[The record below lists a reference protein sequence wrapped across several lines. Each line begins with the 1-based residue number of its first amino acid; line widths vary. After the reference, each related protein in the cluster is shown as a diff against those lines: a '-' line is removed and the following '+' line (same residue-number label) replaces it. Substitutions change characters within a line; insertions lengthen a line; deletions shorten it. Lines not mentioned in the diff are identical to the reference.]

1 MSRRIGAMPQL
12 VQATMR
18 SFGTYLITSPM
29 TCAISSGVSTLS
41 VATSMTPT
49 STSLPSSSES
59 NFSGTCEWMHSTE
72 TWPMRLLASAG
83 KIFSYCRHSSPSE
96 FFQSILALMP

>member
-18 SFGTYLITSPM
+18 SFGTNFITSPI
-29 TCAISSGVSTLS
+29 TCATCSGVSTSS

-49 STSLPSSSES
+49 STSLPSSSDS
-59 NFSGTCEWMHSTE
+59 SFSGTRELMHSSE
-72 TWPMRLLASAG
+72 TWSMRLLASAG
-83 KIFSYCRHSSPSE
+83 KIFSYCRHSPPSE